1 MGRQEHA
8 MSRVRVYEL
17 AKDAGL
23 KSKELADKLIAMGYP
38 IKSHSS
44 TVDDD
49 MAADI
54 RRKILEG
61 TVTAGVAE
69 GRIDLKDRQET
80 VKRRSTTVVRRR
92 SKAEK
97 EEALK
102 RLEEE
107 EAAALEAEEQ
117 AEQEFEPAAESVET
131 ESAEPAPAE
140 ADEHVEESAAEAVA
154 RPEPELEIESESES
168 MTGPEPTAEG
178 EPEVE
183 AVQSPAEAAAAYI
196 EPPEESVDGADVAEQ
211 PAATDEKKAQVVDQP
226 VKETK
231 QEHPSEMKRE
241 KADTVSGDE
250 QTDLRGEKA
259 IHKKEEPA
267 SVPGAKKNKEIVN
280 AVPRKGKKLA
290 KVVGRVEIPIP
301 EKKSKPAVQNRRPA
315 RPVKSNGSQET
326 VASAP
331 PVVGPDAEASRSGKG
346 KKKGKRVVVAM
357 AAEEDVRGKKST
369 KSSKKGRSKLDF
381 GQEGEVEFMRPR
393 RGKKKRDNRREKQV
407 QQIIAETKA
416 IKRRIK
422 VIETIN
428 VGDLAKRMGV
438 KANEVIAALMKLG
451 VMATLN
457 QALDLDTAALVA
469 ADFGYEV
476 EQAMTEELEM
486 EAFQEEEKGG
496 EAISRPPV
504 VTVMGHVDHG
514 KTSILDAIRKTDV
527 AEGEAGGITQHIGAY
542 HVQAPSG
549 DLTFVDTPGH
559 AAFTEMRSR
568 GAKVT
573 DIVVLVVAADDGVM
587 DQTKEAIS
595 HSKAAEVPIVVA
607 VNKIDK
613 DNADPDRVK
622 RELSDFGLVPEEWGG
637 DTIYCETSA
646 KKGLGINDLL
656 ESIQLQAEIL
666 ELKAD
671 PVRKA
676 KGTVIEAQLH
686 KGRGPVATVLVQEGT
701 LRVGDN
707 FVAGLYSGKV
717 RMLIN
722 DRGEQVSEAGP
733 AIPVEV
739 QGISGVPSAGD
750 EFLVLSDEK
759 MAKSLSESRLQKAR
773 ESELASASKVSLDNL
788 FEKMAEQEVKEL
800 RVILRA
806 DVQGTLQAFGQAAEK
821 LSTSEIKVRVLH
833 EGTGSITENDIHLAA
848 ASEAVIIGFN
858 VRPTVK
864 VKELGE
870 HEQVDIRSY
879 DVIYHALEDIEKA
892 MVGMLEPTFEERVIG
907 TAEVRNT
914 FQVPKVGT
922 IAGCAVIDG
931 RIERHAGVRV
941 LRDGVVVYTGKISS
955 LKRFKD
961 DVKEVMT
968 GYECGIGVENFN
980 DIKLGDNLEAF
991 VLDEIEAHL

>member
-1 MGRQEHA
+1 

-23 KSKELADKLIAMGYP
+23 KGKELADKLIAMGYP

-61 TVTAGVAE
+61 AVTAGTVE
-69 GRIDLKDRQET
+69 GRIDLKDRSER
-80 VKRRSTTVVRRR
+80 VKRRTTTVVKRR

-107 EAAALEAEEQ
+107 EVAAQEAREAEEQ
-117 AEQEFEPAAESVET
+117 AARMLEAEDPVGE
-131 ESAEPAPAE
+131 APAQPETREGVTGQPLESEPDAGRTQEDGPEEVAVERSDSYQDKISEGVADQLQAGE
-140 ADEHVEESAAEAVA
+140 AQTVEGKDESKTVEAFKGEVEDGVRQDNTAPEEATATVA
-154 RPEPELEIESESES
+154 SPEEEGTTIEPE
-168 MTGPEPTAEG
+168 
-178 EPEVE
+178 
-183 AVQSPAEAAAAYI
+183 Q
-196 EPPEESVDGADVAEQ
+196 
-211 PAATDEKKAQVVDQP
+211 KKAQ
-226 VKETK
+226 
-231 QEHPSEMKRE
+231 
-241 KADTVSGDE
+241 G
-250 QTDLRGEKA
+250 
-259 IHKKEEPA
+259 
-267 SVPGAKKNKEIVN
+267 IVN
-280 AVPRKGKKLA
+280 AAPRAGKKLA
-290 KVVGRVEIPIP
+290 KVVGRVEIPVP
-301 EKKSKPAVQNRRPA
+301 EKKTRPGSGRKPGRSGKPSAHQDY
-315 RPVKSNGSQET
+315 
-326 VASAP
+326 ASSP
-331 PVVGPDAEASRSGKG
+331 VGPGAEPQRSGKG
-346 KKKGKRVVVAM
+346 KKKSKRVVAIQNEEEGRSRKM
-357 AAEEDVRGKKST
+357 AKSG
-369 KSSKKGRSKLDF
+369 KKGRSKGGYAQTGD
-381 GQEGEVEFMRPR
+381 VEFMRPR
-393 RGKKKRDNRREKQV
+393 KGKKRKEHRKEKDV
-407 QQIIAETKA
+407 QQVITETKA

-422 VIETIN
+422 VVETIS
-428 VGDLAKRMGV
+428 VGDLAKRMGI

-457 QALDLDTAALVA
+457 QSLDLDTAALVA

-476 EQAMTEELEM
+476 EQAMTEELEV
-486 EAFQEEEKGG
+486 EAFQEQEEEMGG
-496 EAISRPPV
+496 EAVARPPV

-587 DQTKEAIS
+587 DQTKEAIA
-595 HSKAAEVPIVVA
+595 HSKAADVPIVVA

-613 DNADPDRVK
+613 DNADPERVK
-622 RELSDFGLVPEEWGG
+622 RELAEFGLIPEEWGG
-637 DTIYCETSA
+637 DTMYCETSA
-646 KKGLGINDLL
+646 KKGLGINEML
-656 ESIQLQAEIL
+656 ESVQLQAEIL

-722 DRGEQVSEAGP
+722 DRNDYVTEAGP

-848 ASEAVIIGFN
+848 ASDAVIIGFN
-858 VRPTVK
+858 VRPAVK

-870 HEQVDIRSY
+870 REMVDIRSY

-907 TAEVRNT
+907 TAEVRDT

-922 IAGCAVIDG
+922 IAGCAVING
-931 RIERHAGVRV
+931 RIERHVGVRV
-941 LRDGVVVYTGKISS
+941 LRDGVVIYTGKISS

-961 DVKEVMT
+961 DVKEVLT

-991 VLDEIEAHL
+991 VLDEVEAHL